1 MYRVTA
7 GFPTGMQAR
16 IQDFLRGVGMH
27 TSNWDQK
34 MNVFQRH
41 KDFKGSRG
49 MFPWENFEILLEM
62 HRNCQSYNHHVIFVS
77 F

>member
-62 HRNCQSYNHHVIFVS
+62 H
-77 F
+77 